1 MKDFD
6 LFKICPT
13 IWAEQMYTLTLKNC
27 PNYNLVTLSPVVTL
41 LNDRRHF
48 LTFQSFEMFERDVGA
63 TDSGSIRQINVLT
76 KYVAIVVS
84 KQ

>member
-1 MKDFD
+1 
-6 LFKICPT
+6 
-13 IWAEQMYTLTLKNC
+13 
-27 PNYNLVTLSPVVTL
+27 
-41 LNDRRHF
+41 
-48 LTFQSFEMFERDVGA
+48 MFERDVGA

>member
-1 MKDFD
+1 MPNNLGGTNVHIDFKK
-6 LFKICPT
+6 LPKLQSGHTESCCHP
-13 IWAEQMYTLTLKNC
+13 
-27 PNYNLVTLSPVVTL
+27 